1 MPHQVIVIQPDSSLT
16 QLLLNLFEEQG
27 YLAASLTTPAEVLAL
42 VNQHKLQL
50 VVIDLHLTDT
60 SVWTA
65 ALYQLKL
72 HPSHPQLLFTTNY
85 PDPPLELR
93 LKKRYGVQIVLQ
105 APFTRTELEQA
116 LAKLQAG
123 IPTGQPASP
132 PQLNHPKI
140 KVPVRIKITLPY
152 ILLAIVLAVAAAFV
166 VSRVVLDTIQERFT
180 NQLIEAGKL
189 TNDWLVQEE
198 DRLLETLR
206 LLTYT
211 QGVSEALVNGQAE
224 QLRKLALPLV
234 VNNGEE
240 AIEILNSQGVSVLSL
255 RHLANA
261 ATEDYSASR
270 GDDIF
275 RQWSFV
281 QKILNRGSV
290 ERHDKY
296 AGLARAPWG
305 DYLYV
310 AGPLEDD
317 QGQLVG
323 VVMVGKSLP
332 TLVRQARQNTMAH
345 TTFYDFN
352 GRPLASTFP
361 SLPGDARTL
370 TPELVATVLARQDK
384 DSLIRP
390 LSIASIN
397 YSEIIG
403 PWEAGEVTLP
413 QSISR
418 SNNDL
423 GLLGAALAETFLAY
437 PSQITRLQIFLL
449 TAAAFILVIALGVYV
464 AHQITNPLLRVVN
477 ASAEVAQGNL
487 EVGVEVSGNDE
498 VAVLAHSFNQM
509 VTGLREGSIY
519 RDLLGRTVSP
529 EVREELR
536 RGFASGEVRLQGQE
550 TIATVLMSDIRG
562 FTRLSEAE
570 EPTTILTWL
579 NEFFGE
585 LVPIMIKH
593 GGVINS
599 IEGDTMLVFFG
610 ILPRLLPPAESA
622 YQACQAAL
630 AMLQTIEQLNTR
642 RLQRNAPAF
651 SVGISINTGPVTAG
665 SLGSHDRLHYTVIGD
680 TVNTTALLENLT
692 RQFGEES
699 SAVIS
704 QHTLFALQERLHDFQ
719 LESLGPHTFRGK
731 SEQLLV
737 YHLQLPRLRA

>member
-1 MPHQVIVIQPDSSLT
+1 MPHQVIIVQSDSALA
-16 QLLLNLFEEQG
+16 QLLFNLFEEQG
-27 YLAASLTTPAEVLAL
+27 YQAAAATSPAQALAL
-42 VNQHKLQL
+42 IQQL
-50 VVIDLHLTDT
+50 GPQLAVLDLHLSTT
-60 SVWTA
+60 QEWASW
-65 ALYQLKL
+65 LNQFRLR
-72 HPSHPQLLFTTNY
+72 SPQAKLLFTTSY

-93 LKKRYGVQIVLQ
+93 LKNQYQTQVLQ
-105 APFTRTELEQA
+105 PPFTRAELEQV
-116 LAKLQAG
+116 LQKLQKD
-123 IPTGQPASP
+123 TQASP
-132 PQLNHPKI
+132 VPAGHPKI
-140 KVPVRIKITLPY
+140 QVPVRVKITLPF
-152 ILLAIVLAVAAAFV
+152 ILLAIVLAIASAFV

-206 LLTYT
+206 LLTYI
-211 QGVSEALVNGQAE
+211 QGMPEALINAQAE
-224 QLRKLALPLV
+224 RLRELALPLA

-240 AIEILNSQGVSVLSL
+240 AIEILNTQGESVLSL
-255 RHLANA
+255 RRSANA
-261 ATEDYSASR
+261 RTEDYRASR
-270 GDDIF
+270 GETIF
-275 RQWSFV
+275 KQWSFV
-281 QKILNRGSV
+281 QKILGQHSDAGR
-290 ERHDKY
+290 DKY
-296 AGLARAPWG
+296 AGLIRAPWG
-305 DYLYV
+305 DYFYV
-310 AGPLEDD
+310 AGPVVNNE
-317 QGQLVG
+317 GQLVG
-323 VVMVGKSLP
+323 VVLVGKSLP
-332 TLVRQARQNTMAH
+332 TLAQQARQNTMAH

-352 GRPLASTFP
+352 GRPIASTFAL
-361 SLPGDARTL
+361 LPNDTQAL
-370 TPELVATVLARQDK
+370 MPDLVSTVLEHQDK

-390 LSIASIN
+390 LAIASIN

-403 PWEAGEVTLP
+403 PWEAAEFTLP
-413 QSISR
+413 DSVSR

-423 GLLGAALAETFLAY
+423 GLLGVAMAETFLAY
-437 PSQITRLQIFLL
+437 PSQITRLQIFIL
-449 TAAAFILVIALGVYV
+449 TAAAFILVIILGMYV

-477 ASAEVAQGNL
+477 ASSEVAQGNL
-487 EVGVEVSGNDE
+487 EIGVEASGNDE

-550 TIATVLMSDIRG
+550 SIATVLMSDIRG

-585 LVPIMIKH
+585 LVPIIIKH

-610 ILPRLLPPAESA
+610 VLPRPLPPYDSA

-630 AMLQTIEQLNTR
+630 DMLQTIKEINNR
-642 RLQRNAPAF
+642 RVQRNTPAF

-680 TVNTTALLENLT
+680 TVNTTTLLEGLT

-699 SAVIS
+699 SVVIS
-704 QHTLFALQERLHDFQ
+704 QHTLFALRERLHEFH

-731 SEQLLV
+731 MEQLLV
-737 YHLQLPRLRA
+737 YHLQLPGEPVWREE

>member
-1 MPHQVIVIQPDSSLT
+1 MPHRVIVIQPDLNLT
-16 QLLLNLFEEQG
+16 HLLLNLFEEHG
-27 YLAASLTTPAEVLAL
+27 YQAIAAATPVETLAL
-42 VNQHKLQL
+42 VNQQKPRLIA
-50 VVIDLHLTDT
+50 IDLHLACEQGWPTM
-60 SVWTA
+60 
-65 ALYQLKL
+65 LNELKL
-72 HPSHPQLLFTTNY
+72 LSTPKLLFTTSY
-85 PDPPLELR
+85 PDPPQEL
-93 LKKRYGVQIVLQ
+93 LIKKQYGTQFLLQ
-105 APFTRTELEQA
+105 PPFTRAELKQVLQKLEADAPAGQTTSPAQA
-116 LAKLQAG
+116 
-123 IPTGQPASP
+123 S
-132 PQLNHPKI
+132 HPKI
-140 KVPVRIKITLPY
+140 RVPVRIKITLPY
-152 ILLAIVLAVAAAFV
+152 ILLAIILAVAAAFV

-180 NQLIEAGKL
+180 NQLIEGGKL
-189 TNDWLVQEE
+189 TNDWLVHEE

-211 QGVSEALVNGQAE
+211 QGVSEAVVAGQAE
-224 QLRKLALPLV
+224 GLRELVLPLA

-240 AIEILNSQGVSVLSL
+240 AIELLSPQGVSVLSL
-255 RHLANA
+255 HHLPA
-261 ATEDYSASR
+261 AKAEDYHASR
-270 GDDIF
+270 GETVF

-281 QKILNRGSV
+281 QKVLAQQRDEG
-290 ERHDKY
+290 RDKY

-310 AGPLEDD
+310 AGPLLNE
-317 QGQLVG
+317 QGRLVG
-323 VVMVGKSLP
+323 VVLVGKSLP
-332 TLVRQARQNTMAH
+332 TLAQQARQNTMAH

-352 GRPLASTFP
+352 GQPIAST
-361 SLPGDARTL
+361 LPLLPEDTHALR
-370 TPELVATVLARQDK
+370 PELAATVLQRQDK
-384 DSLIRP
+384 DSFIRP
-390 LSIASIN
+390 LSVASIN
-397 YSEIIG
+397 YSEIVG
-403 PWEAGEVTLP
+403 PWEAAEFTLLGDGA
-413 QSISR
+413 R
-418 SNNDL
+418 SSNDL
-423 GLLGAALAETFLAY
+423 GLLGVAMAETFLAY

-449 TAAAFILVIALGVYV
+449 TALAFILVIALGVYV

-487 EVGVEVSGNDE
+487 EIGVDVSGNDE

-509 VTGLREGSIY
+509 VSGLREGSIY

-550 TIATVLMSDIRG
+550 TIATMLMSDIRG

-585 LVPIMIKH
+585 LVPIIIKH

-610 ILPRLLPPAESA
+610 ILPRLLPPHESA
-622 YQACQAAL
+622 YQACRAAL
-630 AMLQTIEQLNTR
+630 DMLRAIEQINTR
-642 RLQRNAPAF
+642 RAQRHAPAF

-665 SLGSHDRLHYTVIGD
+665 SLGSPDRLHYTVIGD
-680 TVNTTALLENLT
+680 TVNTTTLLENLT

-704 QHTLFALQERLHDFQ
+704 QHTLFALRERLQEFQ

-731 SEQLLV
+731 TEQLLV
-737 YHLQLPRLRA
+737 YHLQLPRLQA